1 MSLHRTVWRRTV
13 ESLRVRLALAATVV
27 VVACVGTTSHLVLDE
42 VEARSELAVLDLEAS
57 NAERMAMLV
66 NNRVVSLQNAL
77 GSVARSVPEA
87 ATRDAAAAAEF
98 LDHKVVLATMF
109 ANVVL
114 FNADGELLALRD
126 GKGVR
131 TERQTIAD
139 RAYFQQTVKEN
150 RAIVSAPILGRLS
163 NEPIIVLTAP
173 VRDSQGRVKA
183 VMVGVMRLASRNL
196 LDDLT
201 QAGTMGTD
209 PVLTFIAD
217 SAGRILSHP
226 DPKKVMQLMEDE
238 PGMATYARRWVAQG
252 RPVEPTGSAAHL
264 DDHFIASAGVA
275 QTDWMVFRVAKDDAL
290 LGGVAAAR
298 ASSGRIGIVV
308 AVAGGL
314 VMLLLLFQALRP
326 LHRLHQHTLRLSDT
340 GADLEVGWPQ
350 ATGELGELSAALQRA
365 MSQRV
370 AQEMKNLVLAGQM
383 RSLLA
388 ASPVGIVFTKDG
400 LIQTSS
406 DEFDR
411 LFGYAA
417 GALVGRRPR
426 ELYAAEA
433 DHTDLVARMREAFA
447 RGEPCFGEWLF
458 SRRDG
463 SQFWGR
469 LNGRPV
475 ENRNPRAGTLW
486 LVENVTQRREARE
499 RLSWAATHDA
509 LTRLLN
515 RDAFEA
521 RLNALLPRVSAQ
533 APATLLVID
542 LDRFKAI
549 NDNAGHAAG
558 DAVLQEVARLLVT
571 HVRGSDAVARL
582 GGDEFAMLLSQ
593 CDVVAAQRI
602 AELVREGAQAI
613 GTTVQGQRFTIGTS
627 IGLLELRGQHGDAA
641 SALKLAD
648 SACYE
653 AKHAGRN
660 TVRVAAGLAPAPP
673 LRVVSG

>member
-1 MSLHRTVWRRTV
+1 MNTYRTVWRRTV

-27 VVACVGTTSHLVLDE
+27 VVACVATTSHLVLDE
-42 VEARSELAVLDLEAS
+42 VEARSEQAVLDLEAS

-77 GSVARSVPEA
+77 GAVAKAVPDKA
-87 ATRDAAAAAEF
+87 MRDADAAVEY
-98 LDHKVVLATMF
+98 LTHKVVLSTMF
-109 ANVVL
+109 SNVVIAAL
-114 FNADGELLALRD
+114 DGQLLAVMDSR
-126 GKGVR
+126 GARRGGSH
-131 TERQTIAD
+131 IAD
-139 RAYFQQTVKEN
+139 RPYFQQTIEQG
-150 RAIVSAPILGRLS
+150 RSIISEPLLGRLS
-163 NEPIIVLTAP
+163 NEPIVVLTAP
-173 VRDSQGRVKA
+173 VRDAQGQVAA
-183 VMVGVMRLASRNL
+183 VLIGGMRLASRNL

-201 QAGTMGTD
+201 QAGAMATD
-209 PVLTFIAD
+209 PVVTFIAD

-226 DPKKVMQLMEDE
+226 DPKKVMHPMEDE
-238 PGMATYARRWVAQG
+238 PGMASYARRWVEQG
-252 RPVEPTGSAAHL
+252 RPIEPTGSAAHFE
-264 DDHFIASAGVA
+264 DHFIASAGVA
-275 QTDWMVFRVAKDDAL
+275 QTEWMVIRAAKDDAL

-350 ATGELGELSAALQRA
+350 ATGELGELSAALQQA

-388 ASPVGIVFTKDG
+388 ASPVGIVFTKDSV
-400 LIQTSS
+400 IQTSS

-411 LFGYAA
+411 LFGYEA

-433 DHTDLVARMREAFA
+433 DHTDLVVRMREAFA
-447 RGEPCFGEWLF
+447 QGEPCFGEWLF

-475 ENRNPRAGTLW
+475 ENANPKAGTLW

-593 CDVVAAQRI
+593 CDGAAAQRI
-602 AELVREGAQAI
+602 AELVREGAQNI
-613 GTTVQGQRFTIGTS
+613 GTTVQGQRLTIGTS
-627 IGLLELRGQHGDAA
+627 IGLLELRGQHSDAA
-641 SALKLAD
+641 GALKLAD
-648 SACYE
+648 SACYD

-660 TVRVAAGLAPAPP
+660 AVRVASGLSPSPP
-673 LRVVSG
+673 LCVGAG

>member
-1 MSLHRTVWRRTV
+1 M
-13 ESLRVRLALAATVV
+13 RLALATAAV
-27 VVACVGTTSHLVLDE
+27 VVACVATTSEQVLSE
-42 VEARSELAVLDLEAS
+42 VEARSQLAVLDLEAS

-66 NNRVVSLQNAL
+66 NNRVVTLQNAL
-77 GSVARSVPEA
+77 AAAAKGVPEA
-87 ATRDAAAAAEF
+87 AMRTSPAAADYLSQKF
-98 LDHKVVLATMF
+98 VLATLF
-109 ANVVL
+109 SNV
-114 FNADGELLALRD
+114 AIATSDGQLLATVD
-126 GKGVR
+126 AKGVR
-131 TERQTIAD
+131 TQGQNIGD
-139 RAYFQQTVKEN
+139 RAYFQQTIKEE
-150 RAIVSAPILGRLS
+150 RAIISAPILGRLS
-163 NEPIIVLTAP
+163 NEPIVVLSTP
-173 VRDSQGRVKA
+173 VRDREGKVAA
-183 VMVGVMRLASRNL
+183 VMIGAMRLASRNL

-201 QAGTMGTD
+201 QASSMATD
-209 PVLTFIAD
+209 PVVTFIVD

-226 DPKKVMQLMEDE
+226 DPKKVMRPMEDE
-238 PGMATYARRWVAQG
+238 PGMATHTQRWVAQG
-252 RPVEPTGSAAHL
+252 RPIEPMGSAVHL
-264 DDHFIASAGVA
+264 DEHFIASAGVA
-275 QTDWMVFRVAKDDAL
+275 QTDWMVLRVAQDDAL

-298 ASSGRIGIVV
+298 ASSGRIGLVV

-314 VMLLLLFQALRP
+314 VMLCLLFLALRP
-326 LHRLHQHTLRLSDT
+326 LHQLHQHTQRLSDT
-340 GADLEVGWPQ
+340 DADLDADWPQ
-350 ATGELGELSAALQRA
+350 PKGELGELSAALRQA

-370 AQEMKNLVLAGQM
+370 AQEKVNLVLAGQM

-388 ASPVGIVFTKDG
+388 ASPVGILFTKG
-400 LIQTSS
+400 GVIQTCS
-406 DEFDR
+406 DEFSR
-411 LFGYAA
+411 LFGYDA
-417 GALVGRRPR
+417 GTLVGRPPR

-433 DHTDLVARMREAFA
+433 DHDDLVAKMRAAFA
-447 RGEPCFGEWLF
+447 KGEPCSGEWLF

-475 ENRNPRAGTLW
+475 DSSNPRAGTLW
-486 LVENVTQRREARE
+486 LVEDVTQRRETRE

-515 RDAFEA
+515 REAFEA

-558 DAVLQEVARLLVT
+558 DAVLQEVAGLLVT

-593 CDVVAAQRI
+593 CDVAAAQRI

-613 GTTVQGQRFTIGTS
+613 GTTAQGRRHTIGAS
-627 IGLLELRGQHGDAA
+627 IGLLELSGQHADAA
-641 SALKLAD
+641 SALKQGD
-648 SACYE
+648 DACYE

-660 TVRVAAGLAPAPP
+660 TVRVAGAPP
-673 LRVVSG
+673 LQLVAG

>member
-1 MSLHRTVWRRTV
+1 MSTHRTVWRRTT

-27 VVACVGTTSHLVLDE
+27 VVACVATTSHLVLDE
-42 VEARSELAVLDLEAS
+42 VEARSEIAVLDLEAS
-57 NAERMAMLV
+57 NAERMAILV

-77 GSVARSVPEA
+77 GAVAKSVPEA

-98 LDHKVVLATMF
+98 LGGKVVLTTMF
-109 ANVVL
+109 SKLVL
-114 FNADGELLALRD
+114 AAADGQLLAGID

-131 TERQTIAD
+131 IEQQNIAD
-139 RAYFQQTVKEN
+139 RPYFQQTLKED
-150 RAIVSAPILGRLS
+150 RTIISAPILGRLS
-163 NEPIIVLTAP
+163 NEPIVVLTAP
-173 VRDSQGRVKA
+173 VRDRQGRVTA
-183 VMVGVMRLASRNL
+183 VMIGAMRLASRNL

-201 QAGTMGTD
+201 QAGTMDTD

-226 DPKKVMQLMEDE
+226 DSRKVMQPMEDE
-238 PGMATYARRWVAQG
+238 PGMATYSRRWAAQG

-275 QTDWMVFRVAKDDAL
+275 QTDWLVLRVAKDDAL

-298 ASSGRIGIVV
+298 ASSGRIGLVV

-340 GADLEVGWPQ
+340 GADLAVGWPQ
-350 ATGELGELSAALQRA
+350 AKGELGELSAALQQA

-370 AQEMKNLVLAGQM
+370 AQEKKNLVLAGQM

-400 LIQTSS
+400 VIQTSS
-406 DEFDR
+406 DEFNL
-411 LFGYAA
+411 LFGYES
-417 GALVGRRPR
+417 GALVGRCPR

-433 DHTDLVARMREAFA
+433 DHADLVARMREAFG

-458 SRRDG
+458 SRHDG

-475 ENRNPRAGTLW
+475 ENGNARAGTLW
-486 LVENVTQRREARE
+486 LVEDVTQRRKARE

-521 RLNALLPRVSAQ
+521 HLNALLPRVSAQ
-533 APATLLVID
+533 APATLLFID

-558 DAVLQEVARLLVT
+558 DTVLQEVAHLLIS

-593 CDVVAAQRI
+593 CDVAAAQRI

-613 GTTVQGQRFTIGTS
+613 GTTAQGLRHTIGTS
-627 IGLLELRGQHGDAA
+627 IGVLELRGQHGDAA

-648 SACYE
+648 AACYE

-660 TVRVAAGLAPAPP
+660 TVRVAVTPP